1 MHSENTENLNQ
12 TLKVKKNDVIDFMN
26 DNNEHCIV
34 RIIGPAG
41 KSTGKYKTC
50 KNIKYEAPEVLT
62 GTKPW
67 IDISALRSLSVNQP
81 IPPNEQSELD
91 IENNSLATEE
101 IFETQ
106 SNDFT
111 SAKEKELQ
119 SLTKIK
125 FTKLFHIKINNAGRL
140 DGYVQ

>member
-1 MHSENTENLNQ
+1 
-12 TLKVKKNDVIDFMN
+12 MN

-50 KNIKYEAPEVLT
+50 KNIKYEAPEALP

-67 IDISALRSLSVNQP
+67 IDISALQSLSVNQP

-111 SAKEKELQ
+111 SAKERELQ
-119 SLTKIK
+119 SLAKIK
-125 FTKLFHIKINNAGRL
+125 FTKLFHIKINKR
-140 DGYVQ
+140 VV